1 MVQSAAGPA
10 RSKAPTIYDVA
21 ELAGVSHQT
30 VSRYLNDKAKLRP
43 ATLERVEKA
52 LAELDYTPNLAARS
66 LRSRELYRIVVVI
79 PEASPYVPGRML
91 NGAAEAAHAAGFRM
105 DVVAMEGT
113 AEARAERLQ
122 GLLAG
127 DGVAGVLSFVP
138 RPAKLGS
145 SPEPVARVPMVVA
158 GEYTNRMRARG
169 SLADGSAAAKIVEHL
184 ASLGHRI
191 FFHVAGPSAWPS
203 ARNRLAAYEEAIA
216 QLGLTSRGVSV
227 GDWSSSSGYAA
238 GQEIAALDGVT
249 AVFAANDSM
258 AMGVIRALH
267 ERGITVPDQVSVF
280 GWDDMPESRVFIP
293 SLSTVHMD
301 VETLGARSMA
311 ELVSRIRG
319 EQPAADS
326 PAPAPMELVFREST
340 SVAPVQV
347 VHTAESTEKTT

>member
-1 MVQSAAGPA
+1 
-10 RSKAPTIYDVA
+10 
-21 ELAGVSHQT
+21 
-30 VSRYLNDKAKLRP
+30 
-43 ATLERVEKA
+43 
-52 LAELDYTPNLAARS
+52 
-66 LRSRELYRIVVVI
+66 
-79 PEASPYVPGRML
+79 
-91 NGAAEAAHAAGFRM
+91 M

-184 ASLGHRI
+184 ASLGHRN

-280 GWDDMPESRVFIP
+280 GWDDMPESRFFIP

-319 EQPAADS
+319 EQPAAES